1 MSFVSDP
8 HRDRKM
14 ETETKKGIFL
24 TECSSIFS
32 GMSLAELA
40 ESMTREAQNQA
51 PLLEMLSE
59 LLQEQIRVSDRCRPV
74 SQEQSSFEGSC
85 CHLSVAFYVQRI
97 VRYSGASPCC
107 LVATLLYLERFRQRR
122 PAVRLTSSTLQ
133 RLLLVAAMTATKYLE
148 DVSCSNTRWAVIG
161 GLTLRET
168 NALEIEFL
176 TAMDFNLSVHP
187 DDYARCATELRTF
200 HAARR
205 SNEGRSKA
213 ATQLPSVSTK
223 ETDTCAISHSGKY
236 DAGEAYFASN
246 HAPGAK
252 LGKLRF
258 SPAPRGP
265 ATPGASS
272 I

>member
-1 MSFVSDP
+1 MCSFSSP
-8 HRDRKM
+8 AQNNRKAI
-14 ETETKKGIFL
+14 EEGNFL
-24 TECSSIFS
+24 TNRRS
-32 GMSLAELA
+32 GMSIAELT

-85 CHLSVAFYVQRI
+85 CHLSIAFYVQRI

-168 NALEIEFL
+168 NALEVEFL

-236 DAGEAYFASN
+236 GSDAAEAYSASN

-258 SPAPRGP
+258 SPAPSGP

>member
-1 MSFVSDP
+1 MLIHFFWYVVRRIGRVNDPRSSKPGPSLRNAERAPPRANQSQRSMPSSLTGAVVFPRILQPFVC
-8 HRDRKM
+8 R
-14 ETETKKGIFL
+14 FL
-24 TECSSIFS
+24 RSAHCEIQ
-32 GMSLAELA
+32 
-40 ESMTREAQNQA
+40 RRQ
-51 PLLEMLSE
+51 PLLSGRHPPLPRALPPAPTGCASHI
-59 LLQEQIRVSDRCRPV
+59 QHAPAPAACR
-74 SQEQSSFEGSC
+74 
-85 CHLSVAFYVQRI
+85 
-97 VRYSGASPCC
+97 RY
-107 LVATLLYLERFRQRR
+107 E
-122 PAVRLTSSTLQ
+122 
-133 RLLLVAAMTATKYLE
+133 ATKYLE

-223 ETDTCAISHSGKY
+223 ETDTCAIWHSGKY
-236 DAGEAYFASN
+236 DSDAAEAYSASD
-246 HAPGAK
+246 HEAGAN

-265 ATPGASS
+265 ATPEVWST
-272 I
+272 

>member
-1 MSFVSDP
+1 MS
-8 HRDRKM
+8 
-14 ETETKKGIFL
+14 I
-24 TECSSIFS
+24 
-32 GMSLAELA
+32 AELT

-59 LLQEQIRVSDRCRPV
+59 LLQEQIRVNDRSNQVSKEERPTC
-74 SQEQSSFEGSC
+74 FEGPCSQF
-85 CHLSVAFYVQRI
+85 SVAFYVQRI

-223 ETDTCAISHSGKY
+223 ETDTCAIWHSGKY
-236 DAGEAYFASN
+236 GSDAAEAYSASN

-258 SPAPRGP
+258 SPAPSGP